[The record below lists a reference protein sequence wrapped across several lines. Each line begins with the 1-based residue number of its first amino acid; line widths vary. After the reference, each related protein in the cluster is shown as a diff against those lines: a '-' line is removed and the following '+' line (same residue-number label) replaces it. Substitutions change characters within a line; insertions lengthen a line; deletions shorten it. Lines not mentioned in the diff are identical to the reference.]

1 MIKLKA
7 AIYYGPNNIRYE
19 DYPKPI
25 IKENEALVEMKACGI
40 CGSDLMDWYI
50 EKRAP
55 LVLGH
60 EPAGIIVEIGDKV
73 KKFQLNDKVFVHHHV
88 SCLTC
93 HYCTHGS
100 FTVCPK
106 FRETHIDPGGFAEY
120 FRVPAENLEIDTIK
134 IPNELSFE
142 EATLIEPIACC
153 IRGIMKCNIKPGDVA
168 TIVGAGPSGIIFT
181 QLLKIYNASIIIA
194 IDSVK
199 YRLEMA
205 KKFGADIAI
214 NFNEEDPIKI
224 VRENSDNRG
233 ADIVIV
239 TAPSVSAYSEALKIC
254 RKGGAILVFA
264 PIKPNEFLPLSIHD
278 IFFSEISL
286 IPSYSTSH
294 IETRMALN
302 LILSN
307 RIKAKELITHR
318 FNLNQVGE
326 AIKLAKEGK
335 ENLKIIILNE

>member
-1 MIKLKA
+1 MKVA
-7 AIYYGPNNIRYE
+7 MYYGPNDIRYE

-25 IKENEALVEMKACGI
+25 IKENEVLIEMKACGI

-60 EPAGIIVEIGDKV
+60 EPSGIIVEIGEKV
-73 KKFQLNDKVFVHHHV
+73 KKFQLYDKVFVHHHV

-134 IPNELSFE
+134 IPDKLSFE

-153 IRGIMKCNIKPGDVA
+153 IKGMMKCNIKPGDIIA
-168 TIVGAGPSGIIFT
+168 IIGAGPSGIIFT
-181 QLLKIYNASIIIA
+181 QLSKIYNVSTIIV
-194 IDSVK
+194 IDSIK
-199 YRLEMA
+199 YRLEIA
-205 KKFGADIAI
+205 KKFGADIII
-214 NFNEEDPIKI
+214 NYHEEDPIKI
-224 VRENSDNRG
+224 VKENSDNRG
-233 ADIVIV
+233 ADVVIV
-239 TAPSVSAYSEALKIC
+239 TAPNINAYSEAFKIC
-254 RKGGAILVFA
+254 RKGGMILAFA
-264 PIKPNEFLPLSIHD
+264 PINPSELLPLSIHD

-307 RIKAKELITHR
+307 KIKAKELITHK
-318 FNLNQVGE
+318 FKLNQVNE
-326 AIKLAKEGK
+326 AIKLAKESK
-335 ENLKIIILNE
+335 ECLKIIILNK